1 MSKVKSEA
9 IELISNLPDEC
20 SLADIMAQLYFKAK
34 VESGLRDIEAG
45 RIITHDELRKRVS
58 MWIGSIGR

>member
-9 IELISNLPDEC
+9 IELITKLPDEC
-20 SLADIMAQLYFKAK
+20 SLTDIMAQLYFKAK

-45 RIITHDELRKRVS
+45 RTISHEELRKRVS
-58 MWIGSIGR
+58 RWIESIGR